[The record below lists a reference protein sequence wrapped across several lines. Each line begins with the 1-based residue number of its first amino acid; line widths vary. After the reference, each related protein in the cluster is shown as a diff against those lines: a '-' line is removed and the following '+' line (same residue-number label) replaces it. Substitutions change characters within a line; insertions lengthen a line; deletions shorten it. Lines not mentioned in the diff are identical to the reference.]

1 MPDTTITVRVSPE
14 LRDRL
19 EAIARETRR
28 SKSFLANEA
37 IERYV
42 QTESEIIE
50 GIRRGME
57 DARAGRVVSHDE
69 AMRRIRATIAR
80 AERKRA

>member
-1 MPDTTITVRVSPE
+1 MTDTTITVRVSSE

-57 DARAGRVVSHDE
+57 DARAGRVVPHDE
-69 AMRRIRATIAR
+69 AMRRVRATIAR
-80 AERKRA
+80 AGRKRA